1 MPRLKVFRDHIGF
14 YDTVVAAPSQK
25 AALAAWGAAPHEFKQ
40 GFAKVTDDTDAIE
53 AALAQPGVV
62 LRRPFGTRGA
72 FKADAELPK
81 APRLSAKHKAAAA
94 KAARDR
100 AKEQARAAREAA
112 RREKA
117 ARAEELREI
126 EKEEA
131 ALRARRA
138 ALAGKKQHA
147 SSGGTKRRPRR

>member
-1 MPRLKVFRDHIGF
+1 MPRLKVFRNHIGF

-40 GFAKVTDDTDAIE
+40 GFAKVTDDTDAVE

-81 APRLSAKHKAAAA
+81 APRVSAKHKAASA

-100 AKEQARAAREAA
+100 AQAQARAAREAA
-112 RREKA
+112 RREKV
-117 ARAEELREI
+117 ARDAELRAI

-138 ALAGKKQHA
+138 ALTRKKQHR
-147 SSGGTKRRPRR
+147 SNDGTRARQRR